1 MNTEQ
6 IKEAAMLWLTGKNTA
21 EIAVALFVF
30 ESDVE
35 RHLGEIKAEAHLIAA
50 RAA

>member
-1 MNTEQ
+1 MNDEQ
-6 IKEAAMLWLTGKNTA
+6 IKEAAMLWLRNKNTA
-21 EIAVALFVF
+21 EIAQALFMF

-35 RHLGEIKAEAHLIAA
+35 RHLNEIKAEAHLIAA

>member
-1 MNTEQ
+1 MNLEQ
-6 IKEAAMLWLTGKNTA
+6 ISEAAMLWLAGKKTA
-21 EIAVALFVF
+21 EIAIALFVF

-35 RHLGEIKAEAHLIAA
+35 RHIKLIKAEAHLIAA

>member
-1 MNTEQ
+1 MNDEQ
-6 IKEAAMLWLTGKNTA
+6 IKEAGMLWLTGKSTS
-21 EIAVALFVF
+21 EIASALFMF

-35 RHLGEIKAEAHLIAA
+35 RHIEKIKAEAHLIAA